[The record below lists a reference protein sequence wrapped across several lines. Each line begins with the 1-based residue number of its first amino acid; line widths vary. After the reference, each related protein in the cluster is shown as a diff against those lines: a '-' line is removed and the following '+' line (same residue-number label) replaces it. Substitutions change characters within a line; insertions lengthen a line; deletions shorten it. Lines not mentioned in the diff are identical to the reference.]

1 MNNYQHKNTDLE
13 ILFQQI
19 TRQDDVKAFEQLFD
33 QFFAPL
39 TCYANRYIDSLEV
52 CEDIVQEFFFK
63 IWKKRRE
70 LVIKTS
76 VRNFLVTSIKHSS
89 IDYLRRKETE
99 SHYFEK
105 QITTE
110 DTESDSLEALYSAHE
125 LEEMLMAALA
135 KIPPHIREVFE
146 MNRFQELT
154 YREIA
159 EEKGLSVKTV
169 ESYMSKTL
177 KILRVELKEYLP
189 LLILVIK

>member
-1 MNNYQHKNTDLE
+1 MKTHTDIE
-13 ILFQQI
+13 TLFEQI
-19 TRQDDVKAFEQLFD
+19 TRQDDVKSFEHLFD

-52 CEDIVQEFFFK
+52 CEDIVQELFFK

-76 VRNFLVTSIKHSS
+76 VRNFLVTSIKHSC
-89 IDYLRRKETE
+89 IDHLRRKETE

-105 QITTE
+105 QPTTA
-110 DTESDSLEALYSAHE
+110 DSQSDNLEELYAAHE
-125 LEEMLMAALA
+125 LEEMFMTALA
-135 KIPPHIREVFE
+135 KIPPHVREVFE

-159 EEKGLSVKTV
+159 DAKGLSIKTV

-177 KILRVELKEYLP
+177 KILRVELKDYLP
-189 LLILVIK
+189 LLLLLIK